1 MKWPFSKSKPLPQQP
16 KGMFDESKA
25 VKAKTKVK
33 TEYEQDMDKILASV
47 RERILPKRVKAE
59 TLMHKESK
67 MGETLVRIVNRI
79 LGKKDYK
86 KDYEH
91 SEAHL
96 LKAIDVCKER
106 KAFTREQ
113 WEENRVEIDKVL
125 KKYMEA
131 SVRYAEWLYDQQT
144 AKPLDRASNKFVKE

>member
-1 MKWPFSKSKPLPQQP
+1 LPIKQTS
-16 KGMFDESKA
+16 MFDESKGPR
-25 VKAKTKVK
+25 VKVRVK

-47 RERILPKRVKAE
+47 RERVLPKRVKAE

-67 MGETLVRIVNRI
+67 IGEMLVRIVNRI

-96 LKAIDVCKER
+96 LKAIAVCKER

-131 SVRYAEWLYDQQT
+131 SVRYAEWLYDEQT
-144 AKPLDRASNKFVKE
+144 AKPLDRATNKFVKE